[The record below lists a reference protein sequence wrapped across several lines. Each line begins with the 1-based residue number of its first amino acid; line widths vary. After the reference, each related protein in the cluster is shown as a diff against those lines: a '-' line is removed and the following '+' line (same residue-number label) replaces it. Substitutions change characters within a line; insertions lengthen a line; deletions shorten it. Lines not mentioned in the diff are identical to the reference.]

1 VANEI
6 TNGRTLAGVV
16 AELKDELKEFIS
28 TRIQMLQA
36 ELREKAKTLKVA
48 APLGIVA
55 LVLLGTAYL
64 LFTLMIVS
72 LIVVAFEGSAYQW
85 FLAFLIT
92 GVLWSI
98 AGGTCA
104 LFAWREFKDQGLAPK
119 KTIKVL
125 KEDQIWLQ
133 TEARTQL

>member
-1 VANEI
+1 MANEI

-28 TRIQMLQA
+28 TRIQMLRA

-48 APLGIVA
+48 APLVIVA

-98 AGGTCA
+98 GGGICA
-104 LFAWREFKDQGLAPK
+104 LFAWREFKDLGLAPK

>member
-1 VANEI
+1 MANEI
-6 TNGRTLAGVV
+6 NNGKTLAGVV

-28 TRIQMLQA
+28 TRIQMLRA
-36 ELREKAKTLKVA
+36 ELREKAEALKVA
-48 APLGIVA
+48 APLGVVA
-55 LVLLGTAYL
+55 MVLLGTAYL

-98 AGGTCA
+98 AGGICA
-104 LFAWREFKDQGLAPK
+104 LFAWRELKGQGLAPK
-119 KTIKVL
+119 KTIRIL

>member
-1 VANEI
+1 MINE

-16 AELKDELKEFIS
+16 AEIKDELKEFIS
-28 TRIQMLQA
+28 TRIQMLKSEMQD
-36 ELREKAKTLKVA
+36 KISSLKVA

-64 LFTLMIVS
+64 LLTLMIVA
-72 LIVVAFEGSAYQW
+72 LVAVAFEGSPYQW
-85 FLAFLIT
+85 FFAFLIV

-104 LFAWREFKDQGLAPK
+104 IFAWREFKEQGLAPK
-119 KTIKVL
+119 KTINVL
-125 KEDQIWLQ
+125 KQDQVWLQ
-133 TEARTQL
+133 SEARTQL

>member
-1 VANEI
+1 MANELN
-6 TNGRTLAGVV
+6 NGRTLAGVV

-28 TRIQMLQA
+28 TRIQMLQS

-72 LIVVAFEGSAYQW
+72 LIVVAFEGSPYQW

-98 AGGTCA
+98 GGGMCA

-133 TEARTQL
+133 TEARTQV